1 MRPAPSVFIT
11 GIVGQLISLP
21 MGKLLQILPTRQF
34 KTLNYVWSF
43 NPGPFNIKVGS
54 FSIKLF
60 GR

>member
-1 MRPAPSVFIT
+1 MAPAPSVFIT

-54 FSIKLF
+54 FP
-60 GR
+60 